1 LRVKQKNSR
10 QSTTNS
16 QQPTVNSQMNQWSLT
31 IKLKT
36 VFIIVLAVVL
46 ANATVSYSNTAKLI
60 KSQQCVSYTHEII
73 IQLEKTLSSFRD
85 AQVNAQNSLIF
96 SDIDNLEDY
105 LEANQQTQTNIKVLK
120 QLTADNQQKQ
130 QQIITLEQKINQRLK
145 ALESEITLGRN
156 RDLSVVKKLIS
167 SPENKQA
174 INNIQQQIQKL
185 EAEETKLLHK
195 RINQLQASSQNAM
208 TTFTIAAFGDIAFVL
223 LLYHLLKRYINGRK
237 QTELAL
243 RQSENRLRA
252 MIDAEPECI
261 KLIDTDGTL
270 LEINAAGVAMMEV
283 DSTEVLIGKSVYF
296 GIAPEYRQEYIAL
309 HENVCQG
316 KKGKLQFE
324 IIGFKGTRR
333 WMETHGVPLRNEA
346 KGTFWHLAVTRDI
359 TKRKQQEEK
368 IREQAA
374 LLDVATDA
382 ILVQDIQNQI
392 LFWNKSAQGLYGWT
406 TEEALKK
413 DASALL
419 YKETSGL
426 VQDAFSTVLSKGEWR
441 GELNQIT
448 KDGKEII
455 TESRWTLVRDENQ
468 RPKSILTVNTE
479 ITQKKQL
486 EAQLFRS
493 QRLESIGTLAGG
505 IAHDLNNVLAPILM
519 SVQLLQM
526 KLKDEQHQQILKT
539 LEANVKRGAN
549 LVKQVL
555 SFARGIEGKRTIV
568 EMRQLIY
575 EIEQIIIETFPK
587 SIICQIN
594 VPDNLWH
601 VWGDTT
607 QLHQVLMN
615 LVVNARDAII
625 DNGRLTIS
633 AENLVID
640 EHYAQMNIDAQVGSY
655 IAITVADTGIG
666 MSSKIQERIFEPFF
680 TTKDVGKGTGLGLS
694 TVLGI
699 IKNHNGFVKVSSE
712 VSKGTQFKV
721 FLPAYTNSAIF
732 TPSLELEPLNGNGE
746 LILVVDDEAPIREI
760 TKSSL
765 EIYNYRV
772 LTANDG
778 VEALSIY
785 AQHKQEI
792 CLVLLDMMM
801 PTMDGLITIRT
812 LQKINPKVKIIAIS
826 GLISNQKMTEAA
838 SLGVK
843 AFLSKPCTAKDLLQ
857 KIASVKSEGIR
868 KREGGRRKREEGG
881 EN

>member
-1 LRVKQKNSR
+1 MSK
-10 QSTTNS
+10 
-16 QQPTVNSQMNQWSLT
+16 WSLT
-31 IKLKT
+31 TKLKT
-36 VFIIVLAVVL
+36 VFIIVLAVIL

-60 KSQQCVSYTHEII
+60 KNQQYVSNSHEII
-73 IQLEKTLSSFRD
+73 IQLEKTLSSFGD
-85 AQVNAQNSLIF
+85 AQIKAGNFLIF
-96 SDIDNLEDY
+96 SDIENLEGY
-105 LEANQQTQTNIKVLK
+105 LKANQQTKTNIKALK
-120 QLTADNQQKQ
+120 QLTADNRQKL
-130 QQIITLEQKINQRLK
+130 QQIIILEQQINQRLK
-145 ALESEITLGRN
+145 AIESEISLGIN
-156 RDLSVVKKLIS
+156 RDLSVVKQLIS

-174 INNIQQQIQKL
+174 INKIQQKIQTL
-185 EAEETKLLHK
+185 ETEETKLLHK
-195 RINQLQASSQNAM
+195 RIYQLQISSQNAM
-208 TTFTIAAFGDIAFVL
+208 TTFSIAAFGDIAFVL
-223 LLYHLLKRYINGRK
+223 LLYHLLKRYITGRK

-261 KLIDTDGTL
+261 KLIDIDGTL
-270 LEINAAGVAMMEV
+270 LEINAAGVTMMEV
-283 DSTEVLIGKSVYF
+283 DSADVLIGKSVYP
-296 GIAPEYRQEYIAL
+296 GIASEYRQEYMAL

-324 IIGFKGTRR
+324 IIGFKGARR
-333 WMETHGVPLRNEA
+333 WVETHAVPLRNEA

-382 ILVQDIQNQI
+382 ILVKDIQNQI
-392 LFWNKSAQGLYGWT
+392 LYWNKSAQRLYGWT
-406 TEEALKK
+406 TEEALQKN
-413 DASALL
+413 ASVLL

-426 VQDAFSTVLSKGEWR
+426 IQDAFLTVLSKGEWQ

-455 TESRWTLVRDENQ
+455 TESRWTLVKDENQ
-468 RPKSILTVNTE
+468 QPKSILTVNTE

-486 EAQLFRS
+486 EAQLLRS

-568 EMRQLIY
+568 NIRQLIY

-594 VPDNLWH
+594 IPDNLWH

-615 LVVNARDAII
+615 LVVNARDAIL
-625 DNGRLTIS
+625 DSGRLTIS

-655 IAITVADTGIG
+655 ITITVVDTGIG
-666 MSSKIQERIFEPFF
+666 MSPKIQERIFEPFF

-699 IKNHNGFVKVSSE
+699 IKNHNGFVNVCSE
-712 VSKGTQFKV
+712 VSKGTQFQIY
-721 FLPAYTNSAIF
+721 LPAYTNSEIF
-732 TPSLELEPLNGNGE
+732 TPSLEIEPFNGSGE

-760 TKSSL
+760 TRSSL

-801 PTMDGLITIRT
+801 PTMDGLVTIRT
-812 LQKINPKVKIIAIS
+812 LQKINPTVKIIAIS

-838 SLGVK
+838 GLGVK
-843 AFLSKPCTAKDLLQ
+843 AFLSKPCTAKELLQ
-857 KIASVKSEGIR
+857 KINSVKNGC
-868 KREGGRRKREEGG
+868 
-881 EN
+881 

>member
-1 LRVKQKNSR
+1 
-10 QSTTNS
+10 
-16 QQPTVNSQMNQWSLT
+16 
-31 IKLKT
+31 
-36 VFIIVLAVVL
+36 
-46 ANATVSYSNTAKLI
+46 
-60 KSQQCVSYTHEII
+60 
-73 IQLEKTLSSFRD
+73 
-85 AQVNAQNSLIF
+85 
-96 SDIDNLEDY
+96 
-105 LEANQQTQTNIKVLK
+105 
-120 QLTADNQQKQ
+120 
-130 QQIITLEQKINQRLK
+130 
-145 ALESEITLGRN
+145 
-156 RDLSVVKKLIS
+156 
-167 SPENKQA
+167 
-174 INNIQQQIQKL
+174 
-185 EAEETKLLHK
+185 
-195 RINQLQASSQNAM
+195 
-208 TTFTIAAFGDIAFVL
+208 
-223 LLYHLLKRYINGRK
+223 
-237 QTELAL
+237 
-243 RQSENRLRA
+243 
-252 MIDAEPECI
+252 
-261 KLIDTDGTL
+261 
-270 LEINAAGVAMMEV
+270 MMEV
-283 DSTEVLIGKSVYF
+283 DSADVLIGKSVYP
-296 GIAPEYRQEYIAL
+296 GIASEYRQEYMAL

-324 IIGFKGTRR
+324 IIGLQGTRR
-333 WMETHGVPLRNEA
+333 WVETHAVPLRNEA

-382 ILVQDIQNQI
+382 ILVKDIQNQI
-392 LFWNKSAQGLYGWT
+392 LYWNKSAQRLYGWT
-406 TEEALKK
+406 TEEALQKN
-413 DASALL
+413 ASVLL
-419 YKETSGL
+419 YKETSRF
-426 VQDAFSTVLSKGEWR
+426 VQDAFLTVLSKGEWQ

-455 TESRWTLVRDENQ
+455 TESRWTLVKDENQ
-468 RPKSILTVNTE
+468 QPKSILTVNTE

-486 EAQLFRS
+486 EAQLLRS

-568 EMRQLIY
+568 NIRQLIY

-594 VPDNLWH
+594 IPDNLWH

-615 LVVNARDAII
+615 LVVNARDAIL
-625 DNGRLTIS
+625 DSGRLTIS

-666 MSSKIQERIFEPFF
+666 MSPKIQERIFEPFF

-699 IKNHNGFVKVSSE
+699 IKNHNGFVNVCSE
-712 VSKGTQFKV
+712 VNKGTQFQIY
-721 FLPAYTNSAIF
+721 LPAYTNSEIF
-732 TPSLELEPLNGNGE
+732 TPSLEIEPFNGSGE

-760 TKSSL
+760 TRSSL

-772 LTANDG
+772 LTASDG

-801 PTMDGLITIRT
+801 PTMDGLVTIRT
-812 LQKINPKVKIIAIS
+812 LQKINPMVKIIAIS

-838 SLGVK
+838 GLGVK
-843 AFLSKPCTAKDLLQ
+843 AFLSKPCTAKELLQ
-857 KIASVKSEGIR
+857 KISSVKNGC
-868 KREGGRRKREEGG
+868 
-881 EN
+881 

>member
-1 LRVKQKNSR
+1 
-10 QSTTNS
+10 
-16 QQPTVNSQMNQWSLT
+16 MNKWSLT
-31 IKLKT
+31 TKLKT
-36 VFIIVLAVVL
+36 VFIIVLAVIL
-46 ANATVSYSNTAKLI
+46 GNATVSYSNTAKLI
-60 KSQQCVSYTHEII
+60 KNQQYVSNSHEIV
-73 IQLEKTLSSFRD
+73 IQLEKTLSSFGD
-85 AQVNAQNSLIF
+85 AQIKASNFLIF
-96 SDIDNLEDY
+96 SDIENLEGY
-105 LEANQQTQTNIKVLK
+105 LKANQQTKTNIRALK
-120 QLTADNQQKQ
+120 KLTANNQQKQ
-130 QQIITLEQKINQRLK
+130 QQIIILEQKISQRLK
-145 ALESEITLGRN
+145 AIESEISLGGN
-156 RDLSVVKKLIS
+156 RDLSAVKKLIS

-174 INNIQQQIQKL
+174 LNKIQQQIQTL
-185 EAEETKLLHK
+185 ETKETKLLHK
-195 RINQLQASSQNAM
+195 RIYQLQISSQNAM
-208 TTFTIAAFGDIAFVL
+208 ATFTIAAFGDIAFVL
-223 LLYHLLKRYINGRK
+223 LLYHLLKRYIEGRK

-261 KLIDTDGTL
+261 KLIDIDGTL
-270 LEINAAGVAMMEV
+270 LEINAAGVTMMEV
-283 DSTEVLIGKSVYF
+283 DSADVLIGKSVYP
-296 GIAPEYRQEYIAL
+296 GIASEYRQEYIAL

-333 WMETHGVPLRNEA
+333 WMETHAVPLRNEA

-382 ILVQDIQNQI
+382 ILVKDIHNQI
-392 LFWNKSAQGLYGWT
+392 LYWNKSAQRLYGWT
-406 TEEALKK
+406 TEEALQKN
-413 DASALL
+413 ASVLL
-419 YKETSGL
+419 YKETSDL
-426 VQDAFSTVLSKGEWR
+426 VQDAFLTVLSKGEWQ

-455 TESRWTLVRDENQ
+455 TESRWTLVKDENQ
-468 RPKSILTVNTE
+468 QPKSILTVNTE

-486 EAQLFRS
+486 EKQLLRS
-493 QRLESIGTLAGG
+493 QRLESIGTLASG

-568 EMRQLIY
+568 NIRQLIY

-594 VPDNLWH
+594 VPDNLWY

-615 LVVNARDAII
+615 LVVNARDAIV
-625 DNGRLTIS
+625 DSGRLTIS

-640 EHYAQMNIDAQVGSY
+640 EHYTQMNIDAQVGSY
-655 IAITVADTGIG
+655 IAITVVDTGIG
-666 MSSKIQERIFEPFF
+666 MSPKIQERIFEPFF

-699 IKNHNGFVKVSSE
+699 IKNHNGFVNVSSE
-712 VSKGTQFKV
+712 ISKGTQFQIY
-721 FLPAYTNSAIF
+721 LPAYKSSEIF
-732 TPSLELEPLNGNGE
+732 THSLELEPLSGSGE

-785 AQHKQEI
+785 AQHTQEI
-792 CLVLLDMMM
+792 SLVLLDMMM

-812 LQKINPKVKIIAIS
+812 LQKMNPTVKIIAIS
-826 GLISNQKMTEAA
+826 GLISNQKMAEAA
-838 SLGVK
+838 GLGVK
-843 AFLSKPCTAKDLLQ
+843 AFLSKPCTAKELLQ
-857 KIASVKSEGIR
+857 KIGSVKSAS
-868 KREGGRRKREEGG
+868 
-881 EN
+881 

>member
-1 LRVKQKNSR
+1 
-10 QSTTNS
+10 
-16 QQPTVNSQMNQWSLT
+16 MNKWSLT
-31 IKLKT
+31 TKLKT
-36 VFIIVLAVVL
+36 VFIIVLAVIL

-60 KSQQCVSYTHEII
+60 KNQQYVSNSHEII
-73 IQLEKTLSSFRD
+73 TQLEKTLSSFGD
-85 AQVNAQNSLIF
+85 AQIKAGNFLIF
-96 SDIDNLEDY
+96 SDIENLEGY
-105 LEANQQTQTNIKVLK
+105 LKANQQTKTNIRALK
-120 QLTADNQQKQ
+120 QLTADNQEKR
-130 QQIITLEQKINQRLK
+130 QQIIILEQQINQRLK
-145 ALESEITLGRN
+145 AIESEISLGIN

-167 SPENKQA
+167 SPENKEA
-174 INNIQQQIQKL
+174 INKIQQQIQTL
-185 EAEETKLLHK
+185 ETKETKLLNK
-195 RINQLQASSQNAM
+195 RIYQLQISSQNAM
-208 TTFTIAAFGDIAFVL
+208 TTFSIAAFGDIAFVL
-223 LLYHLLKRYINGRK
+223 LLYHLLKRYITGRK

-261 KLIDTDGTL
+261 KLIDIDGTL
-270 LEINAAGVAMMEV
+270 LEINAAGVTMMEV
-283 DSTEVLIGKSVYF
+283 DSADVLIGKSVYP
-296 GIAPEYRQEYIAL
+296 GIASEYRQEYMAL

-324 IIGFKGTRR
+324 IIGLQGTRR
-333 WMETHGVPLRNEA
+333 WVETHAVPLRNEA

-382 ILVQDIQNQI
+382 ILVKDIQNQI
-392 LFWNKSAQGLYGWT
+392 LYWNKSAQRLYGWT
-406 TEEALKK
+406 TEEALQKN
-413 DASALL
+413 ASVLL
-419 YKETSGL
+419 YKETSRF
-426 VQDAFSTVLSKGEWR
+426 VQDAFLTVLSKGEWQ

-455 TESRWTLVRDENQ
+455 TESRWTLVKDENQ
-468 RPKSILTVNTE
+468 QPKSILTVNTE

-486 EAQLFRS
+486 EAQLLRS

-568 EMRQLIY
+568 NIRQLIY

-594 VPDNLWH
+594 IPDNLWH

-615 LVVNARDAII
+615 LVVNARDAIL
-625 DNGRLTIS
+625 DSGRLTIS

-666 MSSKIQERIFEPFF
+666 MSPKIQERIFEPFF

-699 IKNHNGFVKVSSE
+699 IKNHNGFVNVCSE
-712 VSKGTQFKV
+712 VNKGTQFQIY
-721 FLPAYTNSAIF
+721 LPAYTNSEIF
-732 TPSLELEPLNGNGE
+732 TPSLEIEPFNGSGE

-760 TKSSL
+760 TRSSL

-772 LTANDG
+772 LTASDG

-801 PTMDGLITIRT
+801 PTMDGLVTIRT
-812 LQKINPKVKIIAIS
+812 LQKINPMVKIIAIS

-838 SLGVK
+838 GLGVK
-843 AFLSKPCTAKDLLQ
+843 AFLSKPCTAKELLQ
-857 KIASVKSEGIR
+857 KISSVKNGC
-868 KREGGRRKREEGG
+868 
-881 EN
+881 

>member
-1 LRVKQKNSR
+1 
-10 QSTTNS
+10 
-16 QQPTVNSQMNQWSLT
+16 MNKWSLT
-31 IKLKT
+31 TKLKT
-36 VFIIVLAVVL
+36 VFIIVLAVIL

-60 KSQQCVSYTHEII
+60 KNQQYVSNSHEII
-73 IQLEKTLSSFRD
+73 TQLEKTLSSFGD
-85 AQVNAQNSLIF
+85 AQIKAGNFLIF
-96 SDIDNLEDY
+96 SDIENLEGY
-105 LEANQQTQTNIKVLK
+105 LKANQQTKTNIRALK
-120 QLTADNQQKQ
+120 QLTADNQEKR
-130 QQIITLEQKINQRLK
+130 QQIIILEQQINQRLK
-145 ALESEITLGRN
+145 AIESEISLGIN

-174 INNIQQQIQKL
+174 INKIQQQIQTL
-185 EAEETKLLHK
+185 ETKETKLLNK
-195 RINQLQASSQNAM
+195 RIYQLQISSQNAM
-208 TTFTIAAFGDIAFVL
+208 TTFSIAAFGDIAFVL
-223 LLYHLLKRYINGRK
+223 LLYHLLKRYITGRK

-261 KLIDTDGTL
+261 KLIDIDGTL
-270 LEINAAGVAMMEV
+270 LEINAAGVTMMEV
-283 DSTEVLIGKSVYF
+283 DSADVLIGKSVYP
-296 GIAPEYRQEYIAL
+296 GIASEYRQEYMAL

-324 IIGFKGTRR
+324 IIGLQGTRR
-333 WMETHGVPLRNEA
+333 WVETHAVPLRNEA

-382 ILVQDIQNQI
+382 ILVKDIQNQI
-392 LFWNKSAQGLYGWT
+392 LYWNKSAQRLYGWT
-406 TEEALKK
+406 TEEALQKN
-413 DASALL
+413 ASVLL
-419 YKETSGL
+419 YKETSRF
-426 VQDAFSTVLSKGEWR
+426 VQDAFLTVLSKGEWQ

-455 TESRWTLVRDENQ
+455 TESRWTLVKDENQ
-468 RPKSILTVNTE
+468 QPKSILTVNTE

-486 EAQLFRS
+486 EAQLLRS

-568 EMRQLIY
+568 NIRQLIY

-594 VPDNLWH
+594 IPDNLWH

-615 LVVNARDAII
+615 LVVNARDAIL
-625 DNGRLTIS
+625 DSGRLTIS

-666 MSSKIQERIFEPFF
+666 MSPKIQERIFEPFF

-699 IKNHNGFVKVSSE
+699 IKNHNGFVNVCSE
-712 VSKGTQFKV
+712 VNKGTQFQIY
-721 FLPAYTNSAIF
+721 LPAYTNSEIF
-732 TPSLELEPLNGNGE
+732 TPSLEIEPFNGSGE

-760 TKSSL
+760 TRSSL

-772 LTANDG
+772 LTASDG

-801 PTMDGLITIRT
+801 PTMDGLVTIRT
-812 LQKINPKVKIIAIS
+812 LQKINPMVKIIAIS

-838 SLGVK
+838 GLGVK
-843 AFLSKPCTAKDLLQ
+843 AFLSKPCTAKELLQ
-857 KIASVKSEGIR
+857 KISSVKNGC
-868 KREGGRRKREEGG
+868 
-881 EN
+881 